1 MALTITIN
9 HKMCTLPMA
18 QVYKYPTLVD
28 MLTASNLDFINDL
41 ELDLSETPVRL
52 VDLTDKKPFTEANI
66 IARDYLGCSTVVD
79 IVVFASV
86 WVGQPERNFKLP
98 NLPAELLNVFLE
110 KIPLWY
116 AMKLHLVGDVHGHV
130 RIAKALPGLQA
141 SFTGCDNPT
150 LDSAG
155 VLAWLETY
163 CVNCRQTLL
172 TN

>member
-1 MALTITIN
+1 MALTITIDDEA
-9 HKMCTLPMA
+9 CTLPMA
-18 QVYKYPTLVD
+18 KVYKYPMLVD
-28 MLTASNLDFINDL
+28 MLTASNSDLDSEQDLELDL

-52 VDLTDKKPFTEANI
+52 VDLTGEKLFTEANI

-79 IVVFASV
+79 IVVFASL
-86 WVGQPERNFKLP
+86 WVGQPERNFKLS

-116 AMKLHLVGDVHGHV
+116 ALKLHLVGDARAHV

-141 SFTGCDNPT
+141 SPGW

-155 VLAWLETY
+155 VLA
-163 CVNCRQTLL
+163 
-172 TN
+172 